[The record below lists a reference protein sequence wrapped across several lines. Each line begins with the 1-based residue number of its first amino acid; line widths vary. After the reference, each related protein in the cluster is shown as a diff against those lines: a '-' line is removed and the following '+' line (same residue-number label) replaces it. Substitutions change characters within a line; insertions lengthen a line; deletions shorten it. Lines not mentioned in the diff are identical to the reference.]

1 MPIDFK
7 LFRKL
12 ESLPSSLSSQ
22 SRSGSDKVEVLVK
35 LRRGARRPV
44 FVTPRTH
51 IGPRMFSAEITFDD
65 MKRLEVHPSVE
76 SMSLGRKLPQI
87 D

>member
-7 LFRKL
+7 QLRKL

-22 SRSGSDKVEVLVK
+22 SRSGTDKVEVLVK
-35 LRRGARRPV
+35 LRRGAKRPV
-44 FVTPRTH
+44 FVTPRTQF
-51 IGPRMFSAEITFDD
+51 GPRMFSAEITFDD
-65 MKRLEVHPSVE
+65 MKRLEAHPGVE
-76 SMSLGRKLPQI
+76 SMSLGRKLPRI